1 MAQAE
6 EVVDRMLDIRE
17 RRSVIKK
24 EFEAKDKAL
33 REMYTKGEN
42 WLLKHMQETGHT
54 SFKVAGK
61 NPGTVF
67 TKTNHRYSFGDWPNF
82 AKWMVEHGEID
93 LLQHRVAATNMDAF
107 LKASGELPPG
117 VKQDPVISVN
127 IRKA

>member
-1 MAQAE
+1 MAEAQS
-6 EVVDRMLDIRE
+6 VVDRMLEIRE
-17 RRSVIKK
+17 RRGLIKK

-42 WLLKHMQETGHT
+42 WLLKHMQDTGHK
-54 SFKVAGK
+54 SFKVEGA
-61 NPGTVF
+61 TVF

-117 VKQDPVISVN
+117 IKQDPVISVN